1 MQKKIRT
8 LFISDVHL
16 GTKKCQANEL
26 LKVFKDYDFENLII
40 IGDFVDLTSLKSK
53 FYWNPDHSTVIQKV
67 LKFSKKGKNV
77 VYILG
82 NHDYYLRDLI
92 KEENINLGNI
102 LICDEYDY
110 ETLKGEKIYIC
121 HGDQFDGFVRLHKF
135 LYVLGDY
142 AYELSFKLN
151 LVYNKFRNLFGMRQ
165 WSLSKYLKSK
175 VKNVISYIN
184 DFKFL
189 ALRKIEEKN
198 SDSIMIGHIHTPSI
212 ESINDKTYYNT
223 GDFCESCSFIYED
236 LDGNIIGEF
245 GN

>member
-1 MQKKIRT
+1 
-8 LFISDVHL
+8 
-16 GTKKCQANEL
+16 
-26 LKVFKDYDFENLII
+26 
-40 IGDFVDLTSLKSK
+40 
-53 FYWNPDHSTVIQKV
+53 
-67 LKFSKKGKNV
+67 
-77 VYILG
+77 
-82 NHDYYLRDLI
+82 
-92 KEENINLGNI
+92 
-102 LICDEYDY
+102 
-110 ETLKGEKIYIC
+110 
-121 HGDQFDGFVRLHKF
+121 
-135 LYVLGDY
+135 
-142 AYELSFKLN
+142 
-151 LVYNKFRNLFGMRQ
+151 MRQ